1 MPRVLGDD
9 DAPALEAFLA
19 GHAAS
24 SMVLRSNARAAG
36 LVDRGEPLNATYV
49 ATFDGE
55 RVTAVVAHCWN
66 GLLLRQCAGDPAPL
80 VEEAVAA
87 TGRPVLGFLG
97 PWEQVVRAR
106 HALGLDDAPAA
117 MDSKEDLFDL
127 DLRDLRVPDA
137 LARGDVACRRAADAD
152 VATFA
157 SLQHDY
163 AAEALGEPPG
173 EALMKRQLQVAARQS
188 AAGDAFVLESA
199 GAVVACSTFN
209 ARLPDCVQVGGVF
222 VPPPLRSR
230 GFARAV
236 VAGSLRLARAE
247 GATRA
252 ILFTDAANAAARTAY
267 LSLGFRIIGD
277 FGIVLLTRPV
287 A

>member
-1 MPRVLGDD
+1 MLRVLEQP
-9 DAPALEAFLA
+9 DAPALEAFLL
-19 GHAAS
+19 GRAAS
-24 SMVLRSNARAAG
+24 SMFLRSNARAAG
-36 LVDRGEPLNATYV
+36 LVDRGEPLHATYV

-55 RVTAVVAHCWN
+55 RITAVVAHCWN
-66 GLLLRQCAGDPAPL
+66 GLLLLQCAGDPAPL
-80 VEEAVAA
+80 LRAAIAA

-97 PWEQVVRAR
+97 PWDQVVRAR

-127 DLRDLRVPDA
+127 DLRDLRVPEA
-137 LARGDVACRRAADAD
+137 LERGEVACRRANAAD
-152 VATFA
+152 VETFA
-157 SLQHDY
+157 RLQHDY
-163 AAEALGEPPG
+163 SVEALGEEPG
-173 EALMKRQLQVAARQS
+173 EALLGRQVAATRWQVENH
-188 AAGDAFVLESA
+188 DAFVLESA
-199 GAVVACSTFN
+199 GGIVACSTFN
-209 ARLPDCVQVGGVF
+209 AKLPDCVQVGGVF

-236 VAGSLRLARAE
+236 VAGSLVLARDE
-247 GATRA
+247 GANRS
-252 ILFTDAANAAARTAY
+252 ILFTDAANVAARTAY